1 MIRIIRLVHRYLS
14 MDWQALTTAQPTL
27 AHVPESL
34 RQKAEPWTLAT
45 GEHLFR
51 IGDAVNAVFTVIRGE
66 VRLIRRDLNGTE
78 VVLQRSRDG
87 FFAEASLSSKAYH
100 CDALAAE
107 QSTLL
112 RFPVQP
118 FRVALDEDAGFRD
131 AWMTH
136 LAREVR
142 KLRAQCERLSLNS
155 AADRVLHYLESEG
168 HDGVVVLSQT
178 RKAWAAEL
186 GLSHEALYRTLKKLQ
201 INAIVQVEGDEITL
215 CDRSRPNN
223 GRYQALG

>member
-1 MIRIIRLVHRYLS
+1 MIGIIRIVGYGYLQ
-14 MDWQALTTAQPTL
+14 MDWQAFISEQPTL

-34 RQKAEPWTLAT
+34 RQRAEPWELAA

-51 IGDAVNAVFTVIRGE
+51 IGDSVHAVFTVITGE
-66 VRLIRRDLNGTE
+66 IRLIRRDRNGTE
-78 VVLQRSRDG
+78 VVLQRSRGG
-87 FFAEASLSSKAYH
+87 FFAEASLDSKAYH
-100 CDALAAE
+100 CDAVAPE
-107 QSTLL
+107 KSTLL
-112 RFPVQP
+112 RFPAQA
-118 FRVALDEDAGFRD
+118 FRLALNEDADFRA

-168 HDGVVVLSQT
+168 SDGCVVLTQS

-201 INAIVQVEGDEITL
+201 DNAVIQIDGNEVKLNECTQL
-215 CDRSRPNN
+215 
-223 GRYQALG
+223 AK

>member
-1 MIRIIRLVHRYLS
+1 
-14 MDWQALTTAQPTL
+14 MDWQALTTAQATL
-27 AHVPESL
+27 VHIPESL
-34 RQKAEPWTLAT
+34 RKKAEPWDLAT

-51 IGDAVNAVFTVIRGE
+51 IGDAVNAVFTVIHGE
-66 VRLIRRDLNGTE
+66 VRLIRRDRNGTE
-78 VVLQRSRDG
+78 VVLQRSRGG
-87 FFAEASLSSKAYH
+87 FFAEASLNSKAYH

-112 RFPVQP
+112 RFPVQA
-118 FRVALDEDAGFRD
+118 FRVALDADAGFRD

-136 LAREVR
+136 LASEVR

-168 HDGVVVLSQT
+168 RDGVVILSQT

-201 INAIVQVEGDEITL
+201 KDAILQVEGDEITL
-215 CDRSRPNN
+215 CDCSRP
-223 GRYQALG
+223 GS

>member
-1 MIRIIRLVHRYLS
+1 

-27 AHVPESL
+27 ADIPDPL
-34 RQKAEPWTLAT
+34 RQRAEPWDLAA

-51 IGDAVNAVFTVIRGE
+51 IGDAVHAVFTVLEGE
-66 VRLIRRDLNGTE
+66 VRLIRRDRNGTE
-78 VVLQRSRDG
+78 VVLQRSRGG
-87 FFAEASLSSKAYH
+87 FFAEASLNSKAYH
-100 CDALAAE
+100 CDAIAAE
-107 QSTLL
+107 RSALL
-112 RFPVQP
+112 RFPVQA
-118 FRVALDEDAGFRD
+118 FRLALDGNASFRD

-168 HDGVVVLSQT
+168 SEGSVTLTQT

-201 INAIVQVEGDEITL
+201 DNAIIHVEGNEITL
-215 CDRSRPNN
+215 GDRVPPNH
-223 GRYQALG
+223 